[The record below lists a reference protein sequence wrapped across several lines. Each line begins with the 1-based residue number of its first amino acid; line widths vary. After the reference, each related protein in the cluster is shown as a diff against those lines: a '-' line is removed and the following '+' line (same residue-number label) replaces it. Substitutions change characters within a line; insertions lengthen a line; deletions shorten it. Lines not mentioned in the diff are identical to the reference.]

1 RGQPLPLGFDQYTNI
16 QYGNDDLLLNLTD
29 YMLDDRGLMETRT
42 RDIKLRLLS
51 EEKLTNEAA
60 KWKAINVAL
69 PEVLLLLVAGMLTL
83 YRRRKYAR

>member
-1 RGQPLPLGFDQYTNI
+1 
-16 QYGNDDLLLNLTD
+16 
-29 YMLDDRGLMETRT
+29 MLDDRGLMETRT

-51 EEKLTNEAA
+51 EEKLTNEAT

>member
-1 RGQPLPLGFDQYTNI
+1 
-16 QYGNDDLLLNLTD
+16 
-29 YMLDDRGLMETRT
+29 MLDDRGLMETRT

-51 EEKLTNEAA
+51 EEKLTNESA

-69 PEVLLLLVAGMLTL
+69 PEVILLLVAGMLTL